1 VARKLGTFKASE
13 PRLERCRNPWN
24 GRCENTDIQLYIYYD
39 GERLPICG
47 KCWSQICDGDFEWG
61 EHKRSKSVGEEA

>member
-1 VARKLGTFKASE
+1 VSRS
-13 PRLERCRNPWN
+13 ERCRNPWN
-24 GRCENTDIQLYIYYD
+24 GRCENTDIQLYIYYG

-61 EHKRSKSVGEEA
+61 VDEPKRSKRILKGA